1 MAQLNPMLEELQ
13 QQILQHNKDA
23 EAMLDKVADN
33 QNRITIG
40 IVVFNV
46 TVFILLEKLFGSST
60 PLITGLDNTILNL
73 LATICLL
80 LISFPTAAKYG
91 KRNLK
96 QLKLNEEQI
105 KPKLNYA
112 GSWEY
117 QTNFR
122 IQTLDDGTEEYQRFK
137 ENMEGYEEHG
147 ISQWTQNVFELKIE
161 YANTALPKTDGV
173 PKKPQVNWQSNPISY
188 DEHEVRWSFNGKIWW
203 ADDKNY
209 ANEFSG
215 IEFYHVREND
225 GNGHPSLL
233 EGRLIGTILIG
244 EKFFVVDAISSFKR
258 ITESEKVKTENEQKT
273 T

>member
-13 QQILQHNKDA
+13 LQIQQHNRDA
-23 EAMLDKVADN
+23 EALMDKVADN

-46 TVFILLEKLFGSST
+46 AVFILLEHFFGSST
-60 PLITGLDNTILNL
+60 PLIAGLDNTVLNL

-80 LISFPTAAKYG
+80 LVSFPTAAKYG

-122 IQTLDDGTEEYQRFK
+122 IQTKDDGSPEYQRFK
-137 ENMEGYEEHG
+137 ENMENYEEHG
-147 ISQWTQNVFELKIE
+147 ISQWSQNVFELKID
-161 YANTALPKTDGV
+161 YANTSSSNNHNEKKMPK
-173 PKKPQVNWQSNPISY
+173 VNWQSNPIAY
-188 DEHEVRWSFNGKIWW
+188 DEHKVSWSFNGIIWW
-203 ADDKNY
+203 NDDKNY

-215 IEFYHVREND
+215 IELYYVRD
-225 GNGHPSLL
+225 SDSQGRPSLL
-233 EGRLIGTILIG
+233 EGRLVGTILVG
-244 EKFFVVDAISSFKR
+244 DRFYVVDAISNFKR
-258 ITESEKVKTENEQKT
+258 K
-273 T
+273 